1 MMGVDFPNDNFDKI
15 DLLCE
20 MDRSWNDLNSKHSSV
35 DNLFVDHDNGHGTP
49 LCLTW
54 LESADEE
61 ASFSVV
67 KSRKNKKVGRKTCT
81 PMCRPNTR
89 GRKDKDTSTLAPGR
103 PVRQRNPPERFK

>member
-15 DLLCE
+15 DLLRE
-20 MDRSWNDLNSKHSSV
+20 MDRSRNDLNSKHPFV

-54 LESADEE
+54 LESDEE
-61 ASFSVV
+61 VSFSVV

-81 PMCRPNTR
+81 PMCPPNTR
-89 GRKDKDTSTLAPGR
+89 GRKVKDTSTLAPGR